1 MAKITSNKYFHIITS
16 SFLIILSFCLNIS
29 ISLSQIALGV
39 LLLCLIIYIVDN
51 RYNIIR
57 KDIYFTLFTFYWLSA
72 ILSTFLGSEYAALG
86 KGLTSP
92 WPMLIFFA
100 SIYFIDKKYL
110 PYIVLA
116 FAAGLFLTTLSGYY
130 YYIRFGE
137 IDYRYFRSHSLAGG
151 YMMTAHL
158 LSIGIIFLASIILS
172 KLERN
177 KYIIIFY
184 IIVMLTSL
192 HVLLITATRMPLI
205 AVIAVISLMLVVKLR
220 WKGVIAAFLILLSAF
235 IYVIT
240 DDYML
245 ARFDNFFAS
254 FNEPLSSNG
263 WRLLLWKNGIEV
275 FKEYPLFGIGVN
287 AYEAFKTQNDALYK
301 VGQKAQFSGSLTNPI
316 TRLVNNSTYAIV
328 GMVAAI
334 LCALSFKDNNMILG
348 ASCTVGTILTFIQFS
363 NQFAKPFNEISSC
376 VPEIQTG
383 FSSLKR
389 INNVLNESN
398 DVNDGKEKINEVI
411 KKIEF
416 NHVDFGYSKDK
427 LVIKDFNIEVKEGQ
441 KIAIVGP
448 TGCGKT
454 TIINLLLRFY
464 DPSQGSI
471 SFDNLNTKDILKE
484 SLRNSFGM
492 VLQDTWIF
500 SGTVRENI
508 IYGKKDASEEE
519 IIEATKKANCYD
531 FIMRLPNGFDTY
543 IDDYSGLSVGQ
554 KQLISIARVMLV
566 NPKIMILDEAT
577 SNIDTRTEMKI
588 SAAFNILMEGKT
600 SFVIAH
606 RLSTIIHS
614 DLILVMK
621 DGEIIEQGKHDELLA
636 KHGFYYDLYNAQ
648 YSKIN

>member
-177 KYIIIFY
+177 KYFIIFY

-192 HVLLITATRMPLI
+192 HVLLITATRMPLL
-205 AVIAVISLMLVVKLR
+205 AVIAVISLMLVIKLR
-220 WKGVIAAFLILLSAF
+220 WKGVIAAFIILLSAF

-245 ARFDNFFAS
+245 ARFDDFFAS

-287 AYEAFKTQNDALYK
+287 AYESFMVQVMPENNIFLPLTHAHNSFLMHLITFGIAGFITFCLFYGKIVFDLVKNIFKSSYAFCGAAVMAGYFMEALTEYNTGLSMSSMQ
-301 VGQKAQFSGSLTNPI
+301 VLFLTGI
-316 TRLVNNSTYAIV
+316 MI
-328 GMVAAI
+328 GIMK
-334 LCALSFKDNNMILG
+334 KDN
-348 ASCTVGTILTFIQFS
+348 
-363 NQFAKPFNEISSC
+363 
-376 VPEIQTG
+376 
-383 FSSLKR
+383 SL
-389 INNVLNESN
+389 
-398 DVNDGKEKINEVI
+398 
-411 KKIEF
+411 
-416 NHVDFGYSKDK
+416 
-427 LVIKDFNIEVKEGQ
+427 
-441 KIAIVGP
+441 
-448 TGCGKT
+448 
-454 TIINLLLRFY
+454 
-464 DPSQGSI
+464 
-471 SFDNLNTKDILKE
+471 
-484 SLRNSFGM
+484 
-492 VLQDTWIF
+492 
-500 SGTVRENI
+500 
-508 IYGKKDASEEE
+508 
-519 IIEATKKANCYD
+519 
-531 FIMRLPNGFDTY
+531 
-543 IDDYSGLSVGQ
+543 
-554 KQLISIARVMLV
+554 
-566 NPKIMILDEAT
+566 
-577 SNIDTRTEMKI
+577 
-588 SAAFNILMEGKT
+588 
-600 SFVIAH
+600 
-606 RLSTIIHS
+606 
-614 DLILVMK
+614 
-621 DGEIIEQGKHDELLA
+621 
-636 KHGFYYDLYNAQ
+636 
-648 YSKIN
+648 

>member
-1 MAKITSNKYFHIITS
+1 MRPINHLFSYIKKYPLFLIASLLCALIFVTSMCLTPLLFGKAIDEITFALENSTSLFETKFVFYLSFAGILIFLVLVFEFCFEFLNSLFVEKVTKEIKDDIFLKLNKVPISYIDSNYHGDLVSRVINDSDNINIALISGFRQFYQGVIQIIVTFIVMFVLNWILGLVVVVLTPFGFMITYLLAHKTNKYFKGQAKIVGEIGA
-16 SFLIILSFCLNIS
+16 
-29 ISLSQIALGV
+29 ISLEDINNID
-39 LLLCLIIYIVDN
+39 LI
-51 RYNIIR
+51 
-57 KDIYFTLFTFYWLSA
+57 K
-72 ILSTFLGSEYAALG
+72 
-86 KGLTSP
+86 
-92 WPMLIFFA
+92 
-100 SIYFIDKKYL
+100 
-110 PYIVLA
+110 
-116 FAAGLFLTTLSGYY
+116 
-130 YYIRFGE
+130 
-137 IDYRYFRSHSLAGG
+137 
-151 YMMTAHL
+151 
-158 LSIGIIFLASIILS
+158 
-172 KLERN
+172 
-177 KYIIIFY
+177 
-184 IIVMLTSL
+184 
-192 HVLLITATRMPLI
+192 
-205 AVIAVISLMLVVKLR
+205 
-220 WKGVIAAFLILLSAF
+220 
-235 IYVIT
+235 
-240 DDYML
+240 
-245 ARFDNFFAS
+245 S
-254 FNEPLSSNG
+254 FNYE
-263 WRLLLWKNGIEV
+263 E
-275 FKEYPLFGIGVN
+275 N
-287 AYEAFKTQNDALYK
+287 AYEAFKTQNEALYK

-328 GMVAAI
+328 GMFAAI

-398 DVNDGKEKINEVI
+398 DINEGKQKINDVI

-416 NHVDFGYSKDK
+416 NHVDFGYNKEK

-471 SFDNLNTKDILKE
+471 NFDNLNTKDILKE
-484 SLRNSFGM
+484 SLRSSFGM

-606 RLSTIIHS
+606 RLSTIVHS

>member
-1 MAKITSNKYFHIITS
+1 MKPIKRLFSYIKKYPLFLIASLLCALIFVTSMCLTPLLFGKAIDEITFALENSTSLFETKFVFYLSFAGILIFLVLVFEFCFEFLNSLFVEKVTKEIKDDIFSKLNKVPISYIDSNYHGDLVSRVINDSDNINVALISGFRQFYQGVIQIIVTFVVMFVLNWILGLVVVVLTPFGFMITYLLAHKTNKYFKGQAKIVGEMGA
-16 SFLIILSFCLNIS
+16 
-29 ISLSQIALGV
+29 ISLEDINNID
-39 LLLCLIIYIVDN
+39 LI
-51 RYNIIR
+51 
-57 KDIYFTLFTFYWLSA
+57 K
-72 ILSTFLGSEYAALG
+72 
-86 KGLTSP
+86 
-92 WPMLIFFA
+92 
-100 SIYFIDKKYL
+100 
-110 PYIVLA
+110 
-116 FAAGLFLTTLSGYY
+116 
-130 YYIRFGE
+130 
-137 IDYRYFRSHSLAGG
+137 
-151 YMMTAHL
+151 
-158 LSIGIIFLASIILS
+158 
-172 KLERN
+172 
-177 KYIIIFY
+177 
-184 IIVMLTSL
+184 
-192 HVLLITATRMPLI
+192 
-205 AVIAVISLMLVVKLR
+205 
-220 WKGVIAAFLILLSAF
+220 
-235 IYVIT
+235 
-240 DDYML
+240 
-245 ARFDNFFAS
+245 S
-254 FNEPLSSNG
+254 FNYE
-263 WRLLLWKNGIEV
+263 E
-275 FKEYPLFGIGVN
+275 N

-348 ASCTVGTILTFIQFS
+348 ASCTVGAILTFIQFS

-416 NHVDFGYSKDK
+416 NHVDFGYSKEK

-484 SLRNSFGM
+484 SLRSSFGM

>member
-1 MAKITSNKYFHIITS
+1 MKPIKRLFSYIKKYPLFLIASLLCALIFVTSMCLTPLLFGKAIDEITFALENSISLFETKFVFYLSFAGILIFLVLVFEFCFEFLNSLFVEKVTKEIKDDIFLKLNKVPISYIDSNYHGDLVSRVINDSDNINIALISGFRQFYQGVIQIIVTFVVMFVLNWILGLVVVVLTPFGFMITYLLAHKTNKYFKGQAKIVGEMGA
-16 SFLIILSFCLNIS
+16 
-29 ISLSQIALGV
+29 ISLEDINNID
-39 LLLCLIIYIVDN
+39 LI
-51 RYNIIR
+51 
-57 KDIYFTLFTFYWLSA
+57 K
-72 ILSTFLGSEYAALG
+72 
-86 KGLTSP
+86 
-92 WPMLIFFA
+92 
-100 SIYFIDKKYL
+100 
-110 PYIVLA
+110 
-116 FAAGLFLTTLSGYY
+116 
-130 YYIRFGE
+130 
-137 IDYRYFRSHSLAGG
+137 
-151 YMMTAHL
+151 
-158 LSIGIIFLASIILS
+158 
-172 KLERN
+172 
-177 KYIIIFY
+177 
-184 IIVMLTSL
+184 
-192 HVLLITATRMPLI
+192 
-205 AVIAVISLMLVVKLR
+205 
-220 WKGVIAAFLILLSAF
+220 
-235 IYVIT
+235 
-240 DDYML
+240 
-245 ARFDNFFAS
+245 S
-254 FNEPLSSNG
+254 FNYE
-263 WRLLLWKNGIEV
+263 E
-275 FKEYPLFGIGVN
+275 N

-484 SLRNSFGM
+484 SLRSSFGM

>member
-1 MAKITSNKYFHIITS
+1 MKPIKRLFSYIKKYPLFLIASLLCALIFVTSMCLTPLLFGKAIDEITFALENSISLFETKFVFYLSFAGILIFSVLVFEFCFEFLNSLFVEKVTKEIKDDIFLKLNKVPISYIDSNYHGDLVSRVINDSDNINIALISGFRQFYQGVIQIIVTFVVMFVLNWILGLVVVVLTPFGFMITYLLAHKTNKYFKGQAKIVGEMGA
-16 SFLIILSFCLNIS
+16 
-29 ISLSQIALGV
+29 ISLEDINNID
-39 LLLCLIIYIVDN
+39 LI
-51 RYNIIR
+51 
-57 KDIYFTLFTFYWLSA
+57 K
-72 ILSTFLGSEYAALG
+72 
-86 KGLTSP
+86 
-92 WPMLIFFA
+92 
-100 SIYFIDKKYL
+100 
-110 PYIVLA
+110 
-116 FAAGLFLTTLSGYY
+116 
-130 YYIRFGE
+130 
-137 IDYRYFRSHSLAGG
+137 
-151 YMMTAHL
+151 
-158 LSIGIIFLASIILS
+158 
-172 KLERN
+172 
-177 KYIIIFY
+177 
-184 IIVMLTSL
+184 
-192 HVLLITATRMPLI
+192 
-205 AVIAVISLMLVVKLR
+205 
-220 WKGVIAAFLILLSAF
+220 
-235 IYVIT
+235 
-240 DDYML
+240 
-245 ARFDNFFAS
+245 S
-254 FNEPLSSNG
+254 FNYE
-263 WRLLLWKNGIEV
+263 E
-275 FKEYPLFGIGVN
+275 N

-464 DPSQGSI
+464 DPSQGNI
-471 SFDNLNTKDILKE
+471 SFDSLNTKDILKE
-484 SLRNSFGM
+484 SLRSSFGM

>member
-1 MAKITSNKYFHIITS
+1 MKTIKRLFSYIKKYPLFLIASLLCALIFVTSMCLTPLLFGKAIDEITFALENSISLFETKFVFYLSFAGILIFSVLVFEFCFEFLNSLFVEKVTKEIKDDIFLKLNKVPISYIDSNYHGDLVSRVINDSDNVNIALISGFRQFYQGVIQIIVTFVVMFVLNWILGLVVVVLTPFGFMITYLLAHKTNKYFKGQAKIVGEMGA
-16 SFLIILSFCLNIS
+16 
-29 ISLSQIALGV
+29 ISLEDINNID
-39 LLLCLIIYIVDN
+39 LI
-51 RYNIIR
+51 
-57 KDIYFTLFTFYWLSA
+57 K
-72 ILSTFLGSEYAALG
+72 
-86 KGLTSP
+86 
-92 WPMLIFFA
+92 
-100 SIYFIDKKYL
+100 
-110 PYIVLA
+110 
-116 FAAGLFLTTLSGYY
+116 
-130 YYIRFGE
+130 
-137 IDYRYFRSHSLAGG
+137 
-151 YMMTAHL
+151 
-158 LSIGIIFLASIILS
+158 
-172 KLERN
+172 
-177 KYIIIFY
+177 
-184 IIVMLTSL
+184 
-192 HVLLITATRMPLI
+192 
-205 AVIAVISLMLVVKLR
+205 
-220 WKGVIAAFLILLSAF
+220 
-235 IYVIT
+235 
-240 DDYML
+240 
-245 ARFDNFFAS
+245 S
-254 FNEPLSSNG
+254 FNYE
-263 WRLLLWKNGIEV
+263 E
-275 FKEYPLFGIGVN
+275 N

-484 SLRNSFGM
+484 SLRSSFGM

>member
-1 MAKITSNKYFHIITS
+1 MKPIKRLFSYIKKYPLFLIASLLCALIFVTSMCLTPLLFGKAIDEITFALENPISLFETKFVFYLSFAGILIFLVLVFEFCFEFLNSLFVEKVTKEIKDDIFSKLNKVPISYIDSNYHGDLVSRVINDSDNINVALISGFRQFYQGVIQIIVTFVVMFVLNWILGLVVVVLTPFGFMITYLLAHKTNKYFKGQAKIVGEIGA
-16 SFLIILSFCLNIS
+16 
-29 ISLSQIALGV
+29 ISLEDINNID
-39 LLLCLIIYIVDN
+39 LI
-51 RYNIIR
+51 
-57 KDIYFTLFTFYWLSA
+57 K
-72 ILSTFLGSEYAALG
+72 
-86 KGLTSP
+86 
-92 WPMLIFFA
+92 
-100 SIYFIDKKYL
+100 
-110 PYIVLA
+110 
-116 FAAGLFLTTLSGYY
+116 
-130 YYIRFGE
+130 
-137 IDYRYFRSHSLAGG
+137 
-151 YMMTAHL
+151 
-158 LSIGIIFLASIILS
+158 
-172 KLERN
+172 
-177 KYIIIFY
+177 
-184 IIVMLTSL
+184 
-192 HVLLITATRMPLI
+192 
-205 AVIAVISLMLVVKLR
+205 
-220 WKGVIAAFLILLSAF
+220 
-235 IYVIT
+235 
-240 DDYML
+240 
-245 ARFDNFFAS
+245 S
-254 FNEPLSSNG
+254 FNYE
-263 WRLLLWKNGIEV
+263 E
-275 FKEYPLFGIGVN
+275 N
-287 AYEAFKTQNDALYK
+287 AYEAFEMQNEALYK

-328 GMVAAI
+328 GMAAAI

-416 NHVDFGYSKDK
+416 NHVDFGYSKEK

-484 SLRNSFGM
+484 SLRSSFGM

-636 KHGFYYDLYNAQ
+636 KHGFYYNLYNAQ

>member
-1 MAKITSNKYFHIITS
+1 MKPIKRLFSYIKKYPLFLIASLLCALIFVTSMCLTPLLFGKAIDEITFALENSISLFETKFVFYLSFAGILIFSVLVFEFCFELLNSLFVEKVTKEIKDDIFLKLNKVPISYIDSNYHGDLVSRVINDSDNINIALISGFRQFYQGVIQIIVTFVVMFVLNWILGLVVVVLTPFGFMITYLLAHKTNKYFKGQAKIVGEMGA
-16 SFLIILSFCLNIS
+16 
-29 ISLSQIALGV
+29 ISLEDINNID
-39 LLLCLIIYIVDN
+39 LI
-51 RYNIIR
+51 
-57 KDIYFTLFTFYWLSA
+57 K
-72 ILSTFLGSEYAALG
+72 
-86 KGLTSP
+86 
-92 WPMLIFFA
+92 
-100 SIYFIDKKYL
+100 
-110 PYIVLA
+110 
-116 FAAGLFLTTLSGYY
+116 
-130 YYIRFGE
+130 
-137 IDYRYFRSHSLAGG
+137 
-151 YMMTAHL
+151 
-158 LSIGIIFLASIILS
+158 
-172 KLERN
+172 
-177 KYIIIFY
+177 
-184 IIVMLTSL
+184 
-192 HVLLITATRMPLI
+192 
-205 AVIAVISLMLVVKLR
+205 
-220 WKGVIAAFLILLSAF
+220 
-235 IYVIT
+235 
-240 DDYML
+240 
-245 ARFDNFFAS
+245 S
-254 FNEPLSSNG
+254 FNYE
-263 WRLLLWKNGIEV
+263 E
-275 FKEYPLFGIGVN
+275 N

-427 LVIKDFNIEVKEGQ
+427 LVIKDFNIDVKEGQ

-484 SLRNSFGM
+484 SLRSSFGM

>member
-1 MAKITSNKYFHIITS
+1 MKPIKRLFSYIKKYPLFLIASLLCALIFVTSMCLTPLLFGKAIDEITFALENSISLFETKFVFYLSFAGILIFLVLVFEFCFEFLNSLFVEKVTKEIKDDIFSKLNKVPISYIDSNYHGDLVSRVINDSDNINVALISGFRQFYQGVIQIIVTFVVMFVLNWILGLVVVVLTPFGFMITYLLAHKTNKYFKGQAKIVGEMGA
-16 SFLIILSFCLNIS
+16 
-29 ISLSQIALGV
+29 ISLEDINNID
-39 LLLCLIIYIVDN
+39 LI
-51 RYNIIR
+51 
-57 KDIYFTLFTFYWLSA
+57 K
-72 ILSTFLGSEYAALG
+72 
-86 KGLTSP
+86 
-92 WPMLIFFA
+92 
-100 SIYFIDKKYL
+100 
-110 PYIVLA
+110 
-116 FAAGLFLTTLSGYY
+116 
-130 YYIRFGE
+130 
-137 IDYRYFRSHSLAGG
+137 
-151 YMMTAHL
+151 
-158 LSIGIIFLASIILS
+158 
-172 KLERN
+172 
-177 KYIIIFY
+177 
-184 IIVMLTSL
+184 
-192 HVLLITATRMPLI
+192 
-205 AVIAVISLMLVVKLR
+205 
-220 WKGVIAAFLILLSAF
+220 
-235 IYVIT
+235 
-240 DDYML
+240 
-245 ARFDNFFAS
+245 S
-254 FNEPLSSNG
+254 FNYE
-263 WRLLLWKNGIEV
+263 E
-275 FKEYPLFGIGVN
+275 N

-376 VPEIQTG
+376 IPEIQTG

-389 INNVLNESN
+389 INNVLNESI
-398 DVNDGKEKINEVI
+398 DVNDGKEKINEAI

-416 NHVDFGYSKDK
+416 NHVDFGYSKEK

-484 SLRNSFGM
+484 SLRSSFGM

>member
-1 MAKITSNKYFHIITS
+1 MKPIKRLFSYIKKYPLFLIASLLCALIFVTSMCLTPLLFGKAIDEITFALENSISLFETKFVFYLSFAGILIFLVLVFEFCFEFLNSLFVEKVTKEIKDDIFSKLNKVPISYIDSNYHGDLVSRVINDSDNINVALISGFRQFYQGVIQIIVTFVVMFVLNWILGLVVVVLTPFGFMITYLLAHKTNKYFKGQAKIVGEMGA
-16 SFLIILSFCLNIS
+16 
-29 ISLSQIALGV
+29 ISLEDINNID
-39 LLLCLIIYIVDN
+39 LI
-51 RYNIIR
+51 
-57 KDIYFTLFTFYWLSA
+57 K
-72 ILSTFLGSEYAALG
+72 
-86 KGLTSP
+86 
-92 WPMLIFFA
+92 
-100 SIYFIDKKYL
+100 
-110 PYIVLA
+110 
-116 FAAGLFLTTLSGYY
+116 
-130 YYIRFGE
+130 
-137 IDYRYFRSHSLAGG
+137 
-151 YMMTAHL
+151 
-158 LSIGIIFLASIILS
+158 
-172 KLERN
+172 
-177 KYIIIFY
+177 
-184 IIVMLTSL
+184 
-192 HVLLITATRMPLI
+192 
-205 AVIAVISLMLVVKLR
+205 
-220 WKGVIAAFLILLSAF
+220 
-235 IYVIT
+235 
-240 DDYML
+240 
-245 ARFDNFFAS
+245 S
-254 FNEPLSSNG
+254 FNYE
-263 WRLLLWKNGIEV
+263 E
-275 FKEYPLFGIGVN
+275 N

-334 LCALSFKDNNMILG
+334 LCALSFKDNNIILG

-416 NHVDFGYSKDK
+416 NHVDFGYNKEK
-427 LVIKDFNIEVKEGQ
+427 LVIKDINIEVKEGQ

-464 DPSQGSI
+464 DPSQGTI
-471 SFDNLNTKDILKE
+471 SFDSLNTKDILKE
-484 SLRNSFGM
+484 SLRSSFGM

>member
-1 MAKITSNKYFHIITS
+1 MKPIKRLFSYIKKYPLFLIASLLCALIFVTSMCLTPLLFGKAIDEITFALENSISLFETKFVFYLSFAGILIFLVLVFEFCFEFLNSLFVEKVTKEIKDDIFLKLNKVPISYIDSNYHGDLVSRVINDSDNINIALISGFRQFYQGVIQIIVTFVVMFVLNWILGLVVVVLTPFGFMITYLLAHKTNKYFKGQAKIVGEMGA
-16 SFLIILSFCLNIS
+16 
-29 ISLSQIALGV
+29 ISLEDINNID
-39 LLLCLIIYIVDN
+39 LI
-51 RYNIIR
+51 
-57 KDIYFTLFTFYWLSA
+57 K
-72 ILSTFLGSEYAALG
+72 
-86 KGLTSP
+86 
-92 WPMLIFFA
+92 
-100 SIYFIDKKYL
+100 
-110 PYIVLA
+110 
-116 FAAGLFLTTLSGYY
+116 
-130 YYIRFGE
+130 
-137 IDYRYFRSHSLAGG
+137 
-151 YMMTAHL
+151 
-158 LSIGIIFLASIILS
+158 
-172 KLERN
+172 
-177 KYIIIFY
+177 
-184 IIVMLTSL
+184 
-192 HVLLITATRMPLI
+192 
-205 AVIAVISLMLVVKLR
+205 
-220 WKGVIAAFLILLSAF
+220 
-235 IYVIT
+235 
-240 DDYML
+240 
-245 ARFDNFFAS
+245 S
-254 FNEPLSSNG
+254 FNYE
-263 WRLLLWKNGIEV
+263 E
-275 FKEYPLFGIGVN
+275 N

-334 LCALSFKDNNMILG
+334 LCALSFKDNNIILG

-484 SLRNSFGM
+484 SLRSSFGM

>member
-1 MAKITSNKYFHIITS
+1 MKPINRLFSYIKTYPLFLIASLLCALIFVTSMCLTPLLFGKAIDEITFALDNSTSLFETKFVFYLSFAGILIFLVLVFEFCFEFLNSLFVEKVTKEIKDDIFLKLNKVPISYIDSNYHGDLVSRVINDSDNINIALISGFRQFYQGVIQIIVTFIVMFVLNWILGLVVVVLTPFGFMITYLLAHKTNKYFKGQAKIVGEMGA
-16 SFLIILSFCLNIS
+16 
-29 ISLSQIALGV
+29 ISLEDINNID
-39 LLLCLIIYIVDN
+39 LI
-51 RYNIIR
+51 
-57 KDIYFTLFTFYWLSA
+57 K
-72 ILSTFLGSEYAALG
+72 
-86 KGLTSP
+86 
-92 WPMLIFFA
+92 
-100 SIYFIDKKYL
+100 
-110 PYIVLA
+110 
-116 FAAGLFLTTLSGYY
+116 
-130 YYIRFGE
+130 
-137 IDYRYFRSHSLAGG
+137 
-151 YMMTAHL
+151 
-158 LSIGIIFLASIILS
+158 
-172 KLERN
+172 
-177 KYIIIFY
+177 
-184 IIVMLTSL
+184 
-192 HVLLITATRMPLI
+192 
-205 AVIAVISLMLVVKLR
+205 
-220 WKGVIAAFLILLSAF
+220 
-235 IYVIT
+235 
-240 DDYML
+240 
-245 ARFDNFFAS
+245 S
-254 FNEPLSSNG
+254 FNYE
-263 WRLLLWKNGIEV
+263 E
-275 FKEYPLFGIGVN
+275 N
-287 AYEAFKTQNDALYK
+287 AYDAFKTQNDALYK

-328 GMVAAI
+328 GMIAAI

-398 DVNDGKEKINEVI
+398 DVNEGKEKINDAI

-416 NHVDFGYSKDK
+416 NHVDFGYNKEK

-484 SLRNSFGM
+484 SLRSSFGM

-606 RLSTIIHS
+606 RLSTIVHS

-636 KHGFYYDLYNAQ
+636 KHGFYYDLYSAQ

>member
-1 MAKITSNKYFHIITS
+1 MKPIKRLFSYIKKYPLFLIASLLCALIFVTSMCLTPLLFGKAIDEITFALENSISLFETKFVFYLSFAGILIFSVVVFEFCFEFLNSLFVEKVTKEIKDDIFLKLNKVPISYIDSNYHGDLVSRVINDSDNVNIALISGFRQFYQGVIQIIVTFVVMFVLNWILGLVVVVLTPFGFMITYLLAHKTNKYFKGQAKIVGEMGA
-16 SFLIILSFCLNIS
+16 
-29 ISLSQIALGV
+29 ISLEDINNID
-39 LLLCLIIYIVDN
+39 LI
-51 RYNIIR
+51 
-57 KDIYFTLFTFYWLSA
+57 K
-72 ILSTFLGSEYAALG
+72 
-86 KGLTSP
+86 
-92 WPMLIFFA
+92 
-100 SIYFIDKKYL
+100 
-110 PYIVLA
+110 
-116 FAAGLFLTTLSGYY
+116 
-130 YYIRFGE
+130 
-137 IDYRYFRSHSLAGG
+137 
-151 YMMTAHL
+151 
-158 LSIGIIFLASIILS
+158 
-172 KLERN
+172 
-177 KYIIIFY
+177 
-184 IIVMLTSL
+184 
-192 HVLLITATRMPLI
+192 
-205 AVIAVISLMLVVKLR
+205 
-220 WKGVIAAFLILLSAF
+220 
-235 IYVIT
+235 
-240 DDYML
+240 
-245 ARFDNFFAS
+245 S
-254 FNEPLSSNG
+254 FNYE
-263 WRLLLWKNGIEV
+263 E
-275 FKEYPLFGIGVN
+275 N

-484 SLRNSFGM
+484 SLRSSFGM

-508 IYGKKDASEEE
+508 IYGKKDASEGE

-543 IDDYSGLSVGQ
+543 IDDYSGLSAGQ

>member
-1 MAKITSNKYFHIITS
+1 MKPIKRLFSYIKKYPLFLIASLLCALIFVTSMCLTPLLFGKAIDEITFALENSISLFETKFVFYLSFAGILIFLVLVFEFCFEFLNSLFVEKVTKEIKDDIFSKLNKVPISYIDSNYHGDLVSRVINDSDNINVALISGFRQFYQGVIQIIVTFVVMFVLNWILGFVVVVLTPFGFMITYLLAHKTNKYFKGQAKIVGEMGA
-16 SFLIILSFCLNIS
+16 
-29 ISLSQIALGV
+29 ISLEDINNID
-39 LLLCLIIYIVDN
+39 LI
-51 RYNIIR
+51 
-57 KDIYFTLFTFYWLSA
+57 K
-72 ILSTFLGSEYAALG
+72 
-86 KGLTSP
+86 
-92 WPMLIFFA
+92 
-100 SIYFIDKKYL
+100 
-110 PYIVLA
+110 
-116 FAAGLFLTTLSGYY
+116 
-130 YYIRFGE
+130 
-137 IDYRYFRSHSLAGG
+137 
-151 YMMTAHL
+151 
-158 LSIGIIFLASIILS
+158 
-172 KLERN
+172 
-177 KYIIIFY
+177 
-184 IIVMLTSL
+184 
-192 HVLLITATRMPLI
+192 
-205 AVIAVISLMLVVKLR
+205 
-220 WKGVIAAFLILLSAF
+220 
-235 IYVIT
+235 
-240 DDYML
+240 
-245 ARFDNFFAS
+245 S
-254 FNEPLSSNG
+254 FNYE
-263 WRLLLWKNGIEV
+263 E
-275 FKEYPLFGIGVN
+275 N

-334 LCALSFKDNNMILG
+334 LCALSFKDNNIILG

-416 NHVDFGYSKDK
+416 NHVDFGYSKEK

-484 SLRNSFGM
+484 SLRSSFGM

>member
-1 MAKITSNKYFHIITS
+1 MKPIKRLFSYIKKYPLFLIASLLCALIFVTSMCLTPLLFGKAIDEITFALENSISLFETKFVFYLSFAGILILLVLVFEFCFEFLNSLFVEKVTKEIKDDIFSKLNKVPISYIDSNYHGDLVSRVINDSDNINVALISGFRQFYQGVIQIIVTFVVMFVLNWILGLVVVVLTPFGFMITYLLAHKTNKYFKGQAKIVGEMGA
-16 SFLIILSFCLNIS
+16 
-29 ISLSQIALGV
+29 ISLEDINNID
-39 LLLCLIIYIVDN
+39 LI
-51 RYNIIR
+51 
-57 KDIYFTLFTFYWLSA
+57 K
-72 ILSTFLGSEYAALG
+72 
-86 KGLTSP
+86 
-92 WPMLIFFA
+92 
-100 SIYFIDKKYL
+100 
-110 PYIVLA
+110 
-116 FAAGLFLTTLSGYY
+116 
-130 YYIRFGE
+130 
-137 IDYRYFRSHSLAGG
+137 
-151 YMMTAHL
+151 
-158 LSIGIIFLASIILS
+158 
-172 KLERN
+172 
-177 KYIIIFY
+177 
-184 IIVMLTSL
+184 
-192 HVLLITATRMPLI
+192 
-205 AVIAVISLMLVVKLR
+205 
-220 WKGVIAAFLILLSAF
+220 
-235 IYVIT
+235 
-240 DDYML
+240 
-245 ARFDNFFAS
+245 S
-254 FNEPLSSNG
+254 FNYE
-263 WRLLLWKNGIEV
+263 K
-275 FKEYPLFGIGVN
+275 N
-287 AYEAFKTQNDALYK
+287 AYEAFKTQNEALYK

-334 LCALSFKDNNMILG
+334 LCALSFKDNNIILG

-416 NHVDFGYSKDK
+416 NHVDFGYSKEK

-484 SLRNSFGM
+484 SLRSSFGM

-566 NPKIMILDEAT
+566 DPKIMILDEAT

>member
-1 MAKITSNKYFHIITS
+1 MKPIKRLFSYIKKYPLFLIASLLCALIFVTSMCLTPLLFGKAIDEITFALENSISLFETKFVFYLSFAGILIFLVLVFEFCFEFLNSLFVEKVTKEIKDDIFSKLNKVPISYIDSNYHGDLVSRVINDSDNINVALISGFRQFYQGVIQIIVTFVVMFVLNWILGLVVVVLTPFGFMITYLLAHKTNKYFKGQAKIVGEMGA
-16 SFLIILSFCLNIS
+16 
-29 ISLSQIALGV
+29 IALEDINNID
-39 LLLCLIIYIVDN
+39 LI
-51 RYNIIR
+51 
-57 KDIYFTLFTFYWLSA
+57 K
-72 ILSTFLGSEYAALG
+72 
-86 KGLTSP
+86 
-92 WPMLIFFA
+92 
-100 SIYFIDKKYL
+100 
-110 PYIVLA
+110 
-116 FAAGLFLTTLSGYY
+116 
-130 YYIRFGE
+130 
-137 IDYRYFRSHSLAGG
+137 
-151 YMMTAHL
+151 
-158 LSIGIIFLASIILS
+158 
-172 KLERN
+172 
-177 KYIIIFY
+177 
-184 IIVMLTSL
+184 
-192 HVLLITATRMPLI
+192 
-205 AVIAVISLMLVVKLR
+205 
-220 WKGVIAAFLILLSAF
+220 
-235 IYVIT
+235 
-240 DDYML
+240 
-245 ARFDNFFAS
+245 S
-254 FNEPLSSNG
+254 FNYE
-263 WRLLLWKNGIEV
+263 E
-275 FKEYPLFGIGVN
+275 N

-416 NHVDFGYSKDK
+416 NHVDFGYSKEK

-484 SLRNSFGM
+484 SLRSSFGM

>member
-1 MAKITSNKYFHIITS
+1 MKPIKRLFSYIKKYPLFLIASLLCALIFVTSMCLTPFLFGKAIDEITFALENSISLFETKFVFYLSFAGILIFLVLVFEFCFEFLNSLFVEKVTKEIKDDIFSKLNKVPISYIDSNYHGDLVSRVINDSDNINVALISGFRQFYQGVIQIIVTFVVMFVLNWILGLVVVVLTPFGFMITYLLAHKTNKYFKGQAKIVGEMGA
-16 SFLIILSFCLNIS
+16 
-29 ISLSQIALGV
+29 ISLEDINNID
-39 LLLCLIIYIVDN
+39 LI
-51 RYNIIR
+51 
-57 KDIYFTLFTFYWLSA
+57 K
-72 ILSTFLGSEYAALG
+72 
-86 KGLTSP
+86 
-92 WPMLIFFA
+92 
-100 SIYFIDKKYL
+100 
-110 PYIVLA
+110 
-116 FAAGLFLTTLSGYY
+116 
-130 YYIRFGE
+130 
-137 IDYRYFRSHSLAGG
+137 
-151 YMMTAHL
+151 
-158 LSIGIIFLASIILS
+158 
-172 KLERN
+172 
-177 KYIIIFY
+177 
-184 IIVMLTSL
+184 
-192 HVLLITATRMPLI
+192 
-205 AVIAVISLMLVVKLR
+205 
-220 WKGVIAAFLILLSAF
+220 
-235 IYVIT
+235 
-240 DDYML
+240 
-245 ARFDNFFAS
+245 S
-254 FNEPLSSNG
+254 FNYE
-263 WRLLLWKNGIEV
+263 E
-275 FKEYPLFGIGVN
+275 N

-334 LCALSFKDNNMILG
+334 LCALSFKDNNIILG

-389 INNVLNESN
+389 INNVLNEVN

-416 NHVDFGYSKDK
+416 NHVDFGYSKEK

-484 SLRNSFGM
+484 SLRSSFGM

>member
-1 MAKITSNKYFHIITS
+1 MKPINRLFSYIKKYPLFLIASLLCALIFVTSMCLTPLLFGKVIDEITFALENSTSLFETRFVFYLSFAGILIFLVLVFEFCFEFLNSLFVEKVTKEIKDDIFLKLNKVPISYIDSNYHGDLVSRVINDSDNINIALISGFRQFYQGVIQIIVTFIVMFVLNWILGLVVVVLTPFGFMITYLLAHKTNKYFKGQAKIVGEMGA
-16 SFLIILSFCLNIS
+16 
-29 ISLSQIALGV
+29 ISLEDINNID
-39 LLLCLIIYIVDN
+39 LI
-51 RYNIIR
+51 
-57 KDIYFTLFTFYWLSA
+57 K
-72 ILSTFLGSEYAALG
+72 
-86 KGLTSP
+86 
-92 WPMLIFFA
+92 
-100 SIYFIDKKYL
+100 
-110 PYIVLA
+110 
-116 FAAGLFLTTLSGYY
+116 
-130 YYIRFGE
+130 
-137 IDYRYFRSHSLAGG
+137 
-151 YMMTAHL
+151 
-158 LSIGIIFLASIILS
+158 
-172 KLERN
+172 
-177 KYIIIFY
+177 
-184 IIVMLTSL
+184 
-192 HVLLITATRMPLI
+192 
-205 AVIAVISLMLVVKLR
+205 
-220 WKGVIAAFLILLSAF
+220 
-235 IYVIT
+235 
-240 DDYML
+240 
-245 ARFDNFFAS
+245 S
-254 FNEPLSSNG
+254 FNYE
-263 WRLLLWKNGIEV
+263 E
-275 FKEYPLFGIGVN
+275 N
-287 AYEAFKTQNDALYK
+287 AYEAFKTENDALYK

-334 LCALSFKDNNMILG
+334 LCALSFKDNNIILG

-398 DVNDGKEKINEVI
+398 DINEGKEKINDVI
-411 KKIEF
+411 KKTEF
-416 NHVDFGYSKDK
+416 NHVDFGYSKEK

-484 SLRNSFGM
+484 SLRSSFGM

-606 RLSTIIHS
+606 RLSTIVLS

>member
-1 MAKITSNKYFHIITS
+1 MKPIKRLFSYIKKYPLFLIASLLCALIFVTSMCLTPLLFGKAIDEITFALENSISLFETKFVFYLSFAGILIFLVLVFEFCFEFLNSLFVEKVTKEIKDDIFSKLNKVPISYIDSNYHGDLVSRVINDSDNINVALISGFRQFYQGVIQIIVTFVVMFVLNWILGLVVVVLTPFGFMITYLLAHKTNKYFKGQAKIVGEMGA
-16 SFLIILSFCLNIS
+16 
-29 ISLSQIALGV
+29 ISLEDINNID
-39 LLLCLIIYIVDN
+39 LI
-51 RYNIIR
+51 
-57 KDIYFTLFTFYWLSA
+57 K
-72 ILSTFLGSEYAALG
+72 
-86 KGLTSP
+86 
-92 WPMLIFFA
+92 
-100 SIYFIDKKYL
+100 
-110 PYIVLA
+110 
-116 FAAGLFLTTLSGYY
+116 
-130 YYIRFGE
+130 
-137 IDYRYFRSHSLAGG
+137 
-151 YMMTAHL
+151 
-158 LSIGIIFLASIILS
+158 
-172 KLERN
+172 
-177 KYIIIFY
+177 
-184 IIVMLTSL
+184 
-192 HVLLITATRMPLI
+192 
-205 AVIAVISLMLVVKLR
+205 
-220 WKGVIAAFLILLSAF
+220 
-235 IYVIT
+235 
-240 DDYML
+240 
-245 ARFDNFFAS
+245 S
-254 FNEPLSSNG
+254 FNYE
-263 WRLLLWKNGIEV
+263 E
-275 FKEYPLFGIGVN
+275 N

-334 LCALSFKDNNMILG
+334 LCALSFKDNNIILG

-416 NHVDFGYSKDK
+416 NHVDFGYSKEK

-484 SLRNSFGM
+484 SLRSSFGM

-508 IYGKKDASEEE
+508 IYGKKDASEKE

>member
-1 MAKITSNKYFHIITS
+1 MKPINRLFSYIKKYPLFLIASLLFALIFVTSMCLTPLLFGKAIDEITFALENSKSLFETKFVFYLSFAGILIFLVLVFEFCFEFLNSLFVEKVTKEIKDDIFLKLNKVPISYIDSNYHGDLVFRVINDSDNINIALISGFRQFYQGVIQIIVTFIVMFVLNWILGLVVVVLTPFGFMITYLLAHKTNKYFKGQAKIVGEMGA
-16 SFLIILSFCLNIS
+16 
-29 ISLSQIALGV
+29 ISLEDINNID
-39 LLLCLIIYIVDN
+39 LI
-51 RYNIIR
+51 
-57 KDIYFTLFTFYWLSA
+57 K
-72 ILSTFLGSEYAALG
+72 
-86 KGLTSP
+86 
-92 WPMLIFFA
+92 
-100 SIYFIDKKYL
+100 
-110 PYIVLA
+110 
-116 FAAGLFLTTLSGYY
+116 
-130 YYIRFGE
+130 
-137 IDYRYFRSHSLAGG
+137 
-151 YMMTAHL
+151 
-158 LSIGIIFLASIILS
+158 
-172 KLERN
+172 
-177 KYIIIFY
+177 
-184 IIVMLTSL
+184 
-192 HVLLITATRMPLI
+192 
-205 AVIAVISLMLVVKLR
+205 
-220 WKGVIAAFLILLSAF
+220 
-235 IYVIT
+235 
-240 DDYML
+240 
-245 ARFDNFFAS
+245 S
-254 FNEPLSSNG
+254 FNYE
-263 WRLLLWKNGIEV
+263 E
-275 FKEYPLFGIGVN
+275 N

-334 LCALSFKDNNMILG
+334 LCALSFKDNNIILG

-398 DVNDGKEKINEVI
+398 DVNEGKEKINEVI

-416 NHVDFGYSKDK
+416 NHVDFGYNKEK

-471 SFDNLNTKDILKE
+471 SFDGLNTKDILKE
-484 SLRNSFGM
+484 SLRSSFGM

-606 RLSTIIHS
+606 RLSTIVHS

>member
-1 MAKITSNKYFHIITS
+1 MKPIKRLFSYIKKYPLFLIASLLCALIFVTSMCLTPLLFGKAIDEITFALENSVSLFETKFVFYLSFAGILIFLVLVFEFCFEFLNSLFVEKVTKEIKDDIFSKLNKVPISYIDSNYHGDLVSRVINDSDNINVALISGFRQFYQGVIQIIVTFVVMFVLNWILGLVVVVLTPFGFMITYLLAHKTNKYFKGQAKIVGEMGA
-16 SFLIILSFCLNIS
+16 
-29 ISLSQIALGV
+29 ISLEDINNID
-39 LLLCLIIYIVDN
+39 LI
-51 RYNIIR
+51 
-57 KDIYFTLFTFYWLSA
+57 K
-72 ILSTFLGSEYAALG
+72 
-86 KGLTSP
+86 
-92 WPMLIFFA
+92 
-100 SIYFIDKKYL
+100 
-110 PYIVLA
+110 
-116 FAAGLFLTTLSGYY
+116 
-130 YYIRFGE
+130 
-137 IDYRYFRSHSLAGG
+137 
-151 YMMTAHL
+151 
-158 LSIGIIFLASIILS
+158 
-172 KLERN
+172 
-177 KYIIIFY
+177 
-184 IIVMLTSL
+184 
-192 HVLLITATRMPLI
+192 
-205 AVIAVISLMLVVKLR
+205 
-220 WKGVIAAFLILLSAF
+220 
-235 IYVIT
+235 
-240 DDYML
+240 
-245 ARFDNFFAS
+245 S
-254 FNEPLSSNG
+254 FNYE
-263 WRLLLWKNGIEV
+263 E
-275 FKEYPLFGIGVN
+275 N
-287 AYEAFKTQNDALYK
+287 AYEAFKTQNEALYK

-334 LCALSFKDNNMILG
+334 LCALSFKDNNIILG

-416 NHVDFGYSKDK
+416 NHVDFGYNKEK

-464 DPSQGSI
+464 DPNQGSI

-484 SLRNSFGM
+484 SLRSSFGM

>member
-1 MAKITSNKYFHIITS
+1 MKPIKRLFSYIKKYPLFLIASLLCALIFVTSMCLTPLLFGKAIDEITFALENSISLFETKFVFYLSFAGILIFLVLVFEFCFEFLNSLFVEKVTKEIKDDIFLKLNKVPISYIDSNYHGDLVSRVINDSDNVNIALISGFRQFYQGVIQIIVTFVVMFVLNWILGLIVVVLTPFGFMITYLLAHKTNKYFKGQAKIVGEMGA
-16 SFLIILSFCLNIS
+16 
-29 ISLSQIALGV
+29 ISLEDINNID
-39 LLLCLIIYIVDN
+39 LI
-51 RYNIIR
+51 
-57 KDIYFTLFTFYWLSA
+57 K
-72 ILSTFLGSEYAALG
+72 
-86 KGLTSP
+86 
-92 WPMLIFFA
+92 
-100 SIYFIDKKYL
+100 
-110 PYIVLA
+110 
-116 FAAGLFLTTLSGYY
+116 
-130 YYIRFGE
+130 
-137 IDYRYFRSHSLAGG
+137 
-151 YMMTAHL
+151 
-158 LSIGIIFLASIILS
+158 
-172 KLERN
+172 
-177 KYIIIFY
+177 
-184 IIVMLTSL
+184 
-192 HVLLITATRMPLI
+192 
-205 AVIAVISLMLVVKLR
+205 
-220 WKGVIAAFLILLSAF
+220 
-235 IYVIT
+235 
-240 DDYML
+240 
-245 ARFDNFFAS
+245 S
-254 FNEPLSSNG
+254 FNYE
-263 WRLLLWKNGIEV
+263 E
-275 FKEYPLFGIGVN
+275 N

-484 SLRNSFGM
+484 SLRSSFGM

>member
-1 MAKITSNKYFHIITS
+1 MKPIKRLFSYIKKYPLFLIASLLCALIFVTSMCLTPLLFGKAIDEITFALENSISLFETKFVFYLSFAGILIFSVLVFEFCFEFLNSLFVEKVTKEIKDDIFLKLNKVPISYIDSNYHGDLVSRVINDSDNINIALISGFRQFYQGVIQIIVTFVVMFVLNWLLGLVVVVLTPFGFMITYLLAHKTNKYFKGQAKIVGEMGA
-16 SFLIILSFCLNIS
+16 
-29 ISLSQIALGV
+29 ISLEDINNID
-39 LLLCLIIYIVDN
+39 LI
-51 RYNIIR
+51 
-57 KDIYFTLFTFYWLSA
+57 K
-72 ILSTFLGSEYAALG
+72 
-86 KGLTSP
+86 
-92 WPMLIFFA
+92 
-100 SIYFIDKKYL
+100 
-110 PYIVLA
+110 
-116 FAAGLFLTTLSGYY
+116 
-130 YYIRFGE
+130 
-137 IDYRYFRSHSLAGG
+137 
-151 YMMTAHL
+151 
-158 LSIGIIFLASIILS
+158 
-172 KLERN
+172 
-177 KYIIIFY
+177 
-184 IIVMLTSL
+184 
-192 HVLLITATRMPLI
+192 
-205 AVIAVISLMLVVKLR
+205 
-220 WKGVIAAFLILLSAF
+220 
-235 IYVIT
+235 
-240 DDYML
+240 
-245 ARFDNFFAS
+245 S
-254 FNEPLSSNG
+254 FNYE
-263 WRLLLWKNGIEV
+263 E
-275 FKEYPLFGIGVN
+275 N

-427 LVIKDFNIEVKEGQ
+427 LVIKDLNIEVKEGQ

-484 SLRNSFGM
+484 SLRSSFGM

>member
-1 MAKITSNKYFHIITS
+1 MKPIKRLFSYIKKYPLFLIASLLCALIFVTSMCLTPLLFGKAIDEITFALENSISLFETKFVFYLSFAGILIFLVLVFEFCFEFLNSLFVEKVTKEIKDDIFSKLNKVPISYIDSNYHGDLVSRVINDSDNINVALISGFRQFYQGVIQIIVTFVVMFVLNWILGLVVVVLTPFGFMITYLLAHKTNKYFKGQAKIVGEMGA
-16 SFLIILSFCLNIS
+16 
-29 ISLSQIALGV
+29 ISLEDINNID
-39 LLLCLIIYIVDN
+39 LI
-51 RYNIIR
+51 
-57 KDIYFTLFTFYWLSA
+57 K
-72 ILSTFLGSEYAALG
+72 
-86 KGLTSP
+86 
-92 WPMLIFFA
+92 
-100 SIYFIDKKYL
+100 
-110 PYIVLA
+110 
-116 FAAGLFLTTLSGYY
+116 
-130 YYIRFGE
+130 
-137 IDYRYFRSHSLAGG
+137 
-151 YMMTAHL
+151 
-158 LSIGIIFLASIILS
+158 
-172 KLERN
+172 
-177 KYIIIFY
+177 
-184 IIVMLTSL
+184 
-192 HVLLITATRMPLI
+192 
-205 AVIAVISLMLVVKLR
+205 
-220 WKGVIAAFLILLSAF
+220 
-235 IYVIT
+235 
-240 DDYML
+240 
-245 ARFDNFFAS
+245 S
-254 FNEPLSSNG
+254 FNYE
-263 WRLLLWKNGIEV
+263 E
-275 FKEYPLFGIGVN
+275 N
-287 AYEAFKTQNDALYK
+287 AYEAFKTQNEALYK

-389 INNVLNESN
+389 INNVLNEVN

-416 NHVDFGYSKDK
+416 NHVDFGYSKEK

-464 DPSQGSI
+464 DPIQGTI
-471 SFDNLNTKDILKE
+471 SFDSLNTKDILKE

-554 KQLISIARVMLV
+554 RQLISIARVMLV

>member
-1 MAKITSNKYFHIITS
+1 MKPIKRLFSYIKKYPLFLIASLLCALIFVTSMCLTPLLFGKAIDEITFALENSISLFKTKFVFYLSFAGILIFLVLVFEFCFEFLNSLFVEKVTKEIKDDIFSKLNKVPISYIDSNYHGDLVSRVINDSDNINVALISGFRQFYQGVIQIIVTFVVMFVLNWILGLVVVVLTPFGFMITYLLAHKTNKYFKGQAKIVGEMGA
-16 SFLIILSFCLNIS
+16 
-29 ISLSQIALGV
+29 ISLEDINNID
-39 LLLCLIIYIVDN
+39 LI
-51 RYNIIR
+51 
-57 KDIYFTLFTFYWLSA
+57 K
-72 ILSTFLGSEYAALG
+72 
-86 KGLTSP
+86 
-92 WPMLIFFA
+92 
-100 SIYFIDKKYL
+100 
-110 PYIVLA
+110 
-116 FAAGLFLTTLSGYY
+116 
-130 YYIRFGE
+130 
-137 IDYRYFRSHSLAGG
+137 
-151 YMMTAHL
+151 
-158 LSIGIIFLASIILS
+158 
-172 KLERN
+172 
-177 KYIIIFY
+177 
-184 IIVMLTSL
+184 
-192 HVLLITATRMPLI
+192 
-205 AVIAVISLMLVVKLR
+205 
-220 WKGVIAAFLILLSAF
+220 
-235 IYVIT
+235 
-240 DDYML
+240 
-245 ARFDNFFAS
+245 S
-254 FNEPLSSNG
+254 FNYE
-263 WRLLLWKNGIEV
+263 E
-275 FKEYPLFGIGVN
+275 N

-416 NHVDFGYSKDK
+416 NHVDFGYSKEK
-427 LVIKDFNIEVKEGQ
+427 L
-441 KIAIVGP
+441 AIVGP

-484 SLRNSFGM
+484 SLRSSFGM

>member
-1 MAKITSNKYFHIITS
+1 MKPIKRLFSYIKKYPLFLIASLLCALIFVTSMCLTPLLFGKAIDEITFALENSISLFETKFVFYLSFAGILIFLVLVFEFCFEFLNSLFVEKVTKEIKDDIFSKLNKVPISYIDSNYHGDLVSRVINDSDNINVALISGFRQFYQGVIQIIVTFVVMFVLNWILGLVVVVLTPFGFMITYLLAHKTNKYFKGQAKIVGEMGA
-16 SFLIILSFCLNIS
+16 
-29 ISLSQIALGV
+29 ISLEDINNID
-39 LLLCLIIYIVDN
+39 LI
-51 RYNIIR
+51 
-57 KDIYFTLFTFYWLSA
+57 K
-72 ILSTFLGSEYAALG
+72 
-86 KGLTSP
+86 
-92 WPMLIFFA
+92 
-100 SIYFIDKKYL
+100 
-110 PYIVLA
+110 
-116 FAAGLFLTTLSGYY
+116 
-130 YYIRFGE
+130 
-137 IDYRYFRSHSLAGG
+137 
-151 YMMTAHL
+151 
-158 LSIGIIFLASIILS
+158 
-172 KLERN
+172 
-177 KYIIIFY
+177 
-184 IIVMLTSL
+184 
-192 HVLLITATRMPLI
+192 
-205 AVIAVISLMLVVKLR
+205 
-220 WKGVIAAFLILLSAF
+220 
-235 IYVIT
+235 
-240 DDYML
+240 
-245 ARFDNFFAS
+245 S
-254 FNEPLSSNG
+254 FNYE
-263 WRLLLWKNGIEV
+263 E
-275 FKEYPLFGIGVN
+275 N

-328 GMVAAI
+328 GMLAAI
-334 LCALSFKDNNMILG
+334 LCALSFKDNNIILG

-416 NHVDFGYSKDK
+416 NHVDFGYSKEK

-484 SLRNSFGM
+484 SLRSSFGM

>member
-1 MAKITSNKYFHIITS
+1 MKPIKRLFSYIKKYPLFLIASLLCALIFVTSMCLTPLLFGKAIDEITFALENSISLFETKFVFYLSFAGILIFLVLVFEFCFEFLNSLFVEKVTKEIKDDIFSKLNKVPISYIDSNYHGDLVSRVINDSDNINVALISGFRQFYQGVIQIIVTFVVMFVLNWILGLVVVVLTPFGFMITYLLARKTNKYFKGQAKIVGEMGA
-16 SFLIILSFCLNIS
+16 
-29 ISLSQIALGV
+29 ISLEDINNID
-39 LLLCLIIYIVDN
+39 LI
-51 RYNIIR
+51 
-57 KDIYFTLFTFYWLSA
+57 K
-72 ILSTFLGSEYAALG
+72 
-86 KGLTSP
+86 
-92 WPMLIFFA
+92 
-100 SIYFIDKKYL
+100 
-110 PYIVLA
+110 
-116 FAAGLFLTTLSGYY
+116 
-130 YYIRFGE
+130 
-137 IDYRYFRSHSLAGG
+137 
-151 YMMTAHL
+151 
-158 LSIGIIFLASIILS
+158 
-172 KLERN
+172 
-177 KYIIIFY
+177 
-184 IIVMLTSL
+184 
-192 HVLLITATRMPLI
+192 
-205 AVIAVISLMLVVKLR
+205 
-220 WKGVIAAFLILLSAF
+220 
-235 IYVIT
+235 
-240 DDYML
+240 
-245 ARFDNFFAS
+245 S
-254 FNEPLSSNG
+254 FNYE
-263 WRLLLWKNGIEV
+263 E
-275 FKEYPLFGIGVN
+275 N
-287 AYEAFKTQNDALYK
+287 AYEAFKTQNNALYK

-334 LCALSFKDNNMILG
+334 LCALSFKDNNIILG

-416 NHVDFGYSKDK
+416 NHVDFGYSKEK

-484 SLRNSFGM
+484 SLRSSFGM

-636 KHGFYYDLYNAQ
+636 KRGFYYDLYNAQ

>member
-1 MAKITSNKYFHIITS
+1 MKPIKRLFSYIKKYPLFLIASLLCALIFVTSMCLTPLLFGKAIDEITFALENSISLFETKFVFYLSFAGILIFSVLVFEFCFEFLNSLFVEKVTKEIKDDIFLKLNKVPISYIDSNYHGDLVSRVINDSDNINIALISGFRQFYQGVIQIIVTFVVMFVLNWILGLVVVVLTPFGFMITYLLAHKTNKYFKGQAKIVGEMGA
-16 SFLIILSFCLNIS
+16 
-29 ISLSQIALGV
+29 ISLEDINNID
-39 LLLCLIIYIVDN
+39 LI
-51 RYNIIR
+51 
-57 KDIYFTLFTFYWLSA
+57 K
-72 ILSTFLGSEYAALG
+72 
-86 KGLTSP
+86 
-92 WPMLIFFA
+92 
-100 SIYFIDKKYL
+100 
-110 PYIVLA
+110 
-116 FAAGLFLTTLSGYY
+116 
-130 YYIRFGE
+130 
-137 IDYRYFRSHSLAGG
+137 
-151 YMMTAHL
+151 
-158 LSIGIIFLASIILS
+158 
-172 KLERN
+172 
-177 KYIIIFY
+177 
-184 IIVMLTSL
+184 
-192 HVLLITATRMPLI
+192 
-205 AVIAVISLMLVVKLR
+205 
-220 WKGVIAAFLILLSAF
+220 
-235 IYVIT
+235 
-240 DDYML
+240 
-245 ARFDNFFAS
+245 S
-254 FNEPLSSNG
+254 FNYE
-263 WRLLLWKNGIEV
+263 E
-275 FKEYPLFGIGVN
+275 N

-398 DVNDGKEKINEVI
+398 NVNDGKEKINEVI

-464 DPSQGSI
+464 DPSQGNI
-471 SFDNLNTKDILKE
+471 SFDSLNTKDILKE
-484 SLRNSFGM
+484 SLRSSFGM

>member
-1 MAKITSNKYFHIITS
+1 MKPINRLFSYIKKYPLFLIASLLCALIFVTSMCLTPLLFGKAIDEITFALENSTSLFETKFVFYLSFAGILIFLVLVFEFCFEFLNSLFVEKVTKEIKDDIFLKLNKVPISYIDSNYHGDLVSRVINDSDNINIALISGFRQFYQGVIQIIVTFVVMFVLNWILGLVVVVLTPFGFMITYLLAHKTNKYFKGQAKIVGEMGA
-16 SFLIILSFCLNIS
+16 
-29 ISLSQIALGV
+29 ISLEDINNID
-39 LLLCLIIYIVDN
+39 LI
-51 RYNIIR
+51 
-57 KDIYFTLFTFYWLSA
+57 K
-72 ILSTFLGSEYAALG
+72 
-86 KGLTSP
+86 
-92 WPMLIFFA
+92 
-100 SIYFIDKKYL
+100 
-110 PYIVLA
+110 
-116 FAAGLFLTTLSGYY
+116 
-130 YYIRFGE
+130 
-137 IDYRYFRSHSLAGG
+137 
-151 YMMTAHL
+151 
-158 LSIGIIFLASIILS
+158 
-172 KLERN
+172 
-177 KYIIIFY
+177 
-184 IIVMLTSL
+184 
-192 HVLLITATRMPLI
+192 
-205 AVIAVISLMLVVKLR
+205 
-220 WKGVIAAFLILLSAF
+220 
-235 IYVIT
+235 
-240 DDYML
+240 
-245 ARFDNFFAS
+245 S
-254 FNEPLSSNG
+254 FNYEA
-263 WRLLLWKNGIEV
+263 
-275 FKEYPLFGIGVN
+275 N
-287 AYEAFKTQNDALYK
+287 AYEAFKTENDALYK

-398 DVNDGKEKINEVI
+398 DVNDGKEKINDVI

-416 NHVDFGYSKDK
+416 NHVDFGYSKEK

-484 SLRNSFGM
+484 SLRSSFGM

-606 RLSTIIHS
+606 RLSTIVHS

>member
-1 MAKITSNKYFHIITS
+1 MKPIKRLFSYIKKYPLFLIASLLCALIFVTSMCLTPLLFGKAIDEITFALENSISLFETKFVFYLSFAGILIFLVLVFEFCFEFLNSLFVEKVTKEIKDDIFSKLNKVPISYIDSNYHGDLVSRVINDSDNINVALISGFRQFYQGVIQIIVTFVVMFVLNWILGLVVVVLTPFGFMITYLLAHKTNKYFKGQAKIVGEMGA
-16 SFLIILSFCLNIS
+16 
-29 ISLSQIALGV
+29 ISLEDINNID
-39 LLLCLIIYIVDN
+39 LI
-51 RYNIIR
+51 
-57 KDIYFTLFTFYWLSA
+57 K
-72 ILSTFLGSEYAALG
+72 
-86 KGLTSP
+86 
-92 WPMLIFFA
+92 
-100 SIYFIDKKYL
+100 
-110 PYIVLA
+110 
-116 FAAGLFLTTLSGYY
+116 
-130 YYIRFGE
+130 
-137 IDYRYFRSHSLAGG
+137 
-151 YMMTAHL
+151 
-158 LSIGIIFLASIILS
+158 
-172 KLERN
+172 
-177 KYIIIFY
+177 
-184 IIVMLTSL
+184 
-192 HVLLITATRMPLI
+192 
-205 AVIAVISLMLVVKLR
+205 
-220 WKGVIAAFLILLSAF
+220 
-235 IYVIT
+235 
-240 DDYML
+240 
-245 ARFDNFFAS
+245 S
-254 FNEPLSSNG
+254 FNYE
-263 WRLLLWKNGIEV
+263 E
-275 FKEYPLFGIGVN
+275 N
-287 AYEAFKTQNDALYK
+287 AYEAFKTQNAALYK

-334 LCALSFKDNNMILG
+334 LCTLSFKDNNIILG

-416 NHVDFGYSKDK
+416 NHVDFGYSKEK
-427 LVIKDFNIEVKEGQ
+427 LVIKDFNIEVKKGQ

-484 SLRNSFGM
+484 SLRSSFGM

>member
-1 MAKITSNKYFHIITS
+1 MKTIKRLFSYIKKYPLFLIASLLCALIFVTSMCLTPLLFGKAIDEITFALENSISLFETKFVFYLSFAGILIFSVLVFEFCFEFLNSLFVEKVTKEIKDDIFLKLNKVPISYIDSNYHGDLVSRVINDSDNVNIALISGFRQFYQGVIQIIVTFVVMFVLNWILGLVVVVLTPFGFMITYLLAHKTNKYFKGQAKIVGEMGA
-16 SFLIILSFCLNIS
+16 
-29 ISLSQIALGV
+29 ISLEDINNID
-39 LLLCLIIYIVDN
+39 LI
-51 RYNIIR
+51 
-57 KDIYFTLFTFYWLSA
+57 K
-72 ILSTFLGSEYAALG
+72 
-86 KGLTSP
+86 
-92 WPMLIFFA
+92 
-100 SIYFIDKKYL
+100 
-110 PYIVLA
+110 
-116 FAAGLFLTTLSGYY
+116 
-130 YYIRFGE
+130 
-137 IDYRYFRSHSLAGG
+137 
-151 YMMTAHL
+151 
-158 LSIGIIFLASIILS
+158 
-172 KLERN
+172 
-177 KYIIIFY
+177 
-184 IIVMLTSL
+184 
-192 HVLLITATRMPLI
+192 
-205 AVIAVISLMLVVKLR
+205 
-220 WKGVIAAFLILLSAF
+220 
-235 IYVIT
+235 
-240 DDYML
+240 
-245 ARFDNFFAS
+245 S
-254 FNEPLSSNG
+254 FNYE
-263 WRLLLWKNGIEV
+263 E
-275 FKEYPLFGIGVN
+275 N

-416 NHVDFGYSKDK
+416 NHVDFGYNKDK

-484 SLRNSFGM
+484 SLRSSFGM

>member
-1 MAKITSNKYFHIITS
+1 MKPIKRLFSYIKKYPLFLIASLLCALIFVTSMCLTPLLFGKAIDEITFALENSISLFETKFVFYLSFAGILIFLVLVFEFCFEFLNSLFVEKVTKEIKDDIFSKLNKVPISYIDSNYHGDLVSRVINDSDNINVALISGFRQFYQGVIQIIVTFVVMFVLNWILGLVVVVLTPFGFMITYLLAHKTNKYFKGQAKIVGEMGA
-16 SFLIILSFCLNIS
+16 
-29 ISLSQIALGV
+29 ISLEDINNV
-39 LLLCLIIYIVDN
+39 DLI
-51 RYNIIR
+51 
-57 KDIYFTLFTFYWLSA
+57 K
-72 ILSTFLGSEYAALG
+72 
-86 KGLTSP
+86 
-92 WPMLIFFA
+92 
-100 SIYFIDKKYL
+100 
-110 PYIVLA
+110 
-116 FAAGLFLTTLSGYY
+116 
-130 YYIRFGE
+130 
-137 IDYRYFRSHSLAGG
+137 
-151 YMMTAHL
+151 
-158 LSIGIIFLASIILS
+158 
-172 KLERN
+172 
-177 KYIIIFY
+177 
-184 IIVMLTSL
+184 
-192 HVLLITATRMPLI
+192 
-205 AVIAVISLMLVVKLR
+205 
-220 WKGVIAAFLILLSAF
+220 
-235 IYVIT
+235 
-240 DDYML
+240 
-245 ARFDNFFAS
+245 S
-254 FNEPLSSNG
+254 FNYE
-263 WRLLLWKNGIEV
+263 E
-275 FKEYPLFGIGVN
+275 N
-287 AYEAFKTQNDALYK
+287 AYGAFKTQNDALYK

-334 LCALSFKDNNMILG
+334 LCALSFKDNNIILG

-416 NHVDFGYSKDK
+416 NHVDFGYSKEK

-484 SLRNSFGM
+484 SLRSSFGM

>member
-1 MAKITSNKYFHIITS
+1 MKPIKRLFSYIKKYPLFLIASLLCALIFVTSMCLTPLLFGKAIDEITFALENSISLFETKFVFYLSFAGILIFLVLVFEFCFEFLNSLFVEKVTKEIKDDIFSKLNKVPISYIDSNYHGDLVSRVINDSDNINIALISGFRQFYQGVIQIIVTFVVMFVLNWILGLVVVVLTPFGFMITYLLAHKTNKYFKGQAKIVGEMGA
-16 SFLIILSFCLNIS
+16 
-29 ISLSQIALGV
+29 ISLEDINNID
-39 LLLCLIIYIVDN
+39 LI
-51 RYNIIR
+51 
-57 KDIYFTLFTFYWLSA
+57 K
-72 ILSTFLGSEYAALG
+72 
-86 KGLTSP
+86 
-92 WPMLIFFA
+92 
-100 SIYFIDKKYL
+100 
-110 PYIVLA
+110 
-116 FAAGLFLTTLSGYY
+116 
-130 YYIRFGE
+130 
-137 IDYRYFRSHSLAGG
+137 
-151 YMMTAHL
+151 
-158 LSIGIIFLASIILS
+158 
-172 KLERN
+172 
-177 KYIIIFY
+177 
-184 IIVMLTSL
+184 
-192 HVLLITATRMPLI
+192 
-205 AVIAVISLMLVVKLR
+205 
-220 WKGVIAAFLILLSAF
+220 
-235 IYVIT
+235 
-240 DDYML
+240 
-245 ARFDNFFAS
+245 S
-254 FNEPLSSNG
+254 FNYE
-263 WRLLLWKNGIEV
+263 E
-275 FKEYPLFGIGVN
+275 N

-334 LCALSFKDNNMILG
+334 LCALSFKDNNIILG

-416 NHVDFGYSKDK
+416 NHVDFGYSKEK

-484 SLRNSFGM
+484 SLRSSFGM

>member
-1 MAKITSNKYFHIITS
+1 MKPINRLFSYIKKYPLFLIASLLCALIFVTSMCLTPLLFGKAIDEITFALENSTSLFETKFVFYLSFAGILIFLVLVFEFCFEFLNSLFVEKVTKEIKDDIFLKLNKVPISYIDSNYHGDLVSRVINDSDNINIALISGFRQFYQGVIQIIVTFVVMFVLNWILGLVVVVLTPFGFMITYLLAHKTNKYFKGQAKIVGEMGA
-16 SFLIILSFCLNIS
+16 
-29 ISLSQIALGV
+29 ISLEDINNID
-39 LLLCLIIYIVDN
+39 LI
-51 RYNIIR
+51 
-57 KDIYFTLFTFYWLSA
+57 K
-72 ILSTFLGSEYAALG
+72 
-86 KGLTSP
+86 
-92 WPMLIFFA
+92 
-100 SIYFIDKKYL
+100 
-110 PYIVLA
+110 
-116 FAAGLFLTTLSGYY
+116 
-130 YYIRFGE
+130 
-137 IDYRYFRSHSLAGG
+137 
-151 YMMTAHL
+151 
-158 LSIGIIFLASIILS
+158 
-172 KLERN
+172 
-177 KYIIIFY
+177 
-184 IIVMLTSL
+184 
-192 HVLLITATRMPLI
+192 
-205 AVIAVISLMLVVKLR
+205 
-220 WKGVIAAFLILLSAF
+220 
-235 IYVIT
+235 
-240 DDYML
+240 
-245 ARFDNFFAS
+245 S
-254 FNEPLSSNG
+254 FNYE
-263 WRLLLWKNGIEV
+263 E
-275 FKEYPLFGIGVN
+275 N

-334 LCALSFKDNNMILG
+334 LCALSFKDNNIILG

-416 NHVDFGYSKDK
+416 NHVDFGYNKEK

-484 SLRNSFGM
+484 SLRSSFGM

>member
-1 MAKITSNKYFHIITS
+1 MKPIKRLFSYIKKYPLFLIASLLCALIFVTSMCLTPLLFGKAIDEITFALENSISLFETKFVFYLSFAGILIFLVLVFEFCFEFLNSLFVEKVTKEIKDDIFSKLNKVPISYIDSNYHGDLVSRVINDSDNINVALISGFRQFYQGVIQIIVTFVVMFVLNWILGLVVVVLTPFGFMITYLLAHKTNKYFKGQAKIVGEMGA
-16 SFLIILSFCLNIS
+16 
-29 ISLSQIALGV
+29 ISLEDINNID
-39 LLLCLIIYIVDN
+39 LI
-51 RYNIIR
+51 
-57 KDIYFTLFTFYWLSA
+57 K
-72 ILSTFLGSEYAALG
+72 
-86 KGLTSP
+86 
-92 WPMLIFFA
+92 
-100 SIYFIDKKYL
+100 
-110 PYIVLA
+110 
-116 FAAGLFLTTLSGYY
+116 
-130 YYIRFGE
+130 
-137 IDYRYFRSHSLAGG
+137 
-151 YMMTAHL
+151 
-158 LSIGIIFLASIILS
+158 
-172 KLERN
+172 
-177 KYIIIFY
+177 
-184 IIVMLTSL
+184 
-192 HVLLITATRMPLI
+192 
-205 AVIAVISLMLVVKLR
+205 
-220 WKGVIAAFLILLSAF
+220 
-235 IYVIT
+235 
-240 DDYML
+240 
-245 ARFDNFFAS
+245 S
-254 FNEPLSSNG
+254 FNYE
-263 WRLLLWKNGIEV
+263 E
-275 FKEYPLFGIGVN
+275 N
-287 AYEAFKTQNDALYK
+287 AYEAFKMQNDALYK

-334 LCALSFKDNNMILG
+334 LCALSFKDNNIILG

-416 NHVDFGYSKDK
+416 NHVDFGYNKEK

-471 SFDNLNTKDILKE
+471 SFDNLNTKDILKR
-484 SLRNSFGM
+484 SLRSSFGM